1 MAKLLILFAALLGM
15 NTQTPAA
22 AIPFEDY
29 IFLEDGMSEGEI
41 LLRAGPPD
49 YETLINNFYLYR
61 KIWYYIPD
69 GSYSGDRLTK
79 ITFDASGNVI
89 NIERTNPFKRKGL
102 RGY

>member
-1 MAKLLILFAALLGM
+1 MMKLLTLLTAM
-15 NTQTPAA
+15 LSISTQIQAA

-29 IFLEDGMSEGEI
+29 IYLEDGMSEGEV
-41 LLRAGPPD
+41 LLMVGPPD

-69 GSYSGDRLTK
+69 GNYSGDRLTK
-79 ITFDASGNVI
+79 ITFDANGDVI